1 MLPRTSRTRRHTRL
15 KRHQVVP
22 THQCGGKARRCAPVA
37 QQPANR
43 LFGPVQQRLHDLLG
57 HMGRRGDPIDR
68 EARVGLALLGTSMAV
83 SQECW
88 R

>member
-1 MLPRTSRTRRHTRL
+1 MLPKTSRTRRHTRL
-15 KRHQVVP
+15 NRHQVVP
-22 THQCGGKARRCAPVA
+22 TYQSGSKARRCEPVA
-37 QQPANR
+37 QQSADG
-43 LFGPVQQRLHDLLG
+43 LFDPVQQRLHDLLG
-57 HMGRRGDPIDR
+57 QLARRGDPIDR